1 MGLFDK
7 VQAQQQK
14 AKPTPTDN
22 LDKQEIEFILNTI
35 KESNFK
41 GEDLDTL
48 YKVVVKLQN
57 QYVKL
62 GT

>member
-7 VQAQQQK
+7 VQVQQQK
-14 AKPTPTDN
+14 AKPASTSN

>member
-7 VQAQQQK
+7 VQTQQQK
-14 AKPTPTDN
+14 AKPSPTSN

>member
-1 MGLFDK
+1 MGLLDR
-7 VQAQQQK
+7 VQTQK
-14 AKPTPTDN
+14 PQPPKDN

>member
-7 VQAQQQK
+7 VQNQQQK